1 MRLIQLFPLA
11 LTALLGFA
19 PVTGVQADTMEMRS
33 IGDVPAG
40 VQIPQRA
47 ITMGQ
52 VKMEFGEPVDTK
64 PAVGEPPITRWEYA
78 NFTVFFEYNRV
89 IESVVHP
96 ASMAQYIADPAPATW
111 AQDCYLN
118 RSNRTPYS

>member
-11 LTALLGFA
+11 LTALLSFA
-19 PVTGVQADTMEMRS
+19 PVTSIQADTMNMKS

-47 ITMGQ
+47 VTMDQ
-52 VKMEFGEPVDTK
+52 VKMEFGDPLDTK

-78 NFTVFFEYNRV
+78 NFTVYFEYNRV

-96 ASMAQYIADPAPATW
+96 VAMAQ
-111 AQDCYLN
+111 
-118 RSNRTPYS
+118 